1 MDKWPQDY
9 PQDGWTD
16 YRHYVTPRSLND
28 WNANEAHDTFWS
40 WVKGVAIACVLFIV
54 LLYGAR

>member
-16 YRHYVTPRSLND
+16 YRHYVTPRQLND
-28 WNANEAHDTFWS
+28 WNADESSDTFWS
-40 WVKGVAIACVLFIV
+40 WAKGVAIACVLFLI